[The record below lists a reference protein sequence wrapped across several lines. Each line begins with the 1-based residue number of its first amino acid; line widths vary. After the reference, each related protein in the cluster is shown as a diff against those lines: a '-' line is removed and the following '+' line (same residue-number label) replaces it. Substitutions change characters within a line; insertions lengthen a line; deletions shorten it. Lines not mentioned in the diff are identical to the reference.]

1 MFLHKKMTVNH
12 KISGELLSD
21 KPKNVPRCT
30 KSSTNRMWY
39 DISWHLACLYKTS
52 IISNM
57 IQATS
62 PAHLGSPNGST
73 SWHLLAAGQPSN
85 TWLVVGFYPSKNHG
99 VKVSWDDDIPFPIW
113 WESHKSHV
121 PNHQPD
127 GILSVY
133 SGIWYDILECWLNN
147 NGMDAHPES
156 KPGWL
161 RNGGMHPRWKP
172 AGNWSDAASEFRY
185 QTPFAGRKKASS
197 SDSAKM

>member
-99 VKVSWDDDIPFPIW
+99 VKVSWGDDIPFPIW

-121 PNHQPD
+121 PNHQRV
-127 GILSVY
+127 IFN
-133 SGIWYDILECWLNN
+133 ELN
-147 NGMDAHPES
+147 ES
-156 KPGWL
+156 KGPCSKL
-161 RNGGMHPRWKP
+161 FLDFQRVDPRTV
-172 AGNWSDAASEFRY
+172 SE
-185 QTPFAGRKKASS
+185 PPLNKKDVFPSVSS
-197 SDSAKM
+197 VENEEMCKTYIQKCTYVSIP